1 TGGYFA
7 STGVDTG
14 PLHALANGVDG
25 GNGVFRVGAG
35 GGFPNQTYN
44 SANYWVDVVFS
55 TTAQDNTPPT
65 LSAQTPTPGASAV
78 PPNSTVTATFS
89 EPVQASTI
97 SFVLKDA
104 ANNVVAAS
112 VSYNATTGVATLI
125 PSSALVLNTTY
136 TATVSGAADQSGNQM
151 TA

>member
-1 TGGYFA
+1 ETASGWQDVSFSSPVPVTANTTYVASYYAPTGHYAFTGGYFA

-78 PPNSTVTATFS
+78 PLNSTVTATFS

-104 ANNVVAAS
+104 ANNV
-112 VSYNATTGVATLI
+112 
-125 PSSALVLNTTY
+125 
-136 TATVSGAADQSGNQM
+136 
-151 TA
+151 